1 MQTASLRMDW
11 QHTSV
16 VAGQDSLFVSPLSPT
31 SFASLATPAFAFAG
45 NLWGWTPQLRV
56 EHRFSVSDQQTLT
69 VQAGILDN
77 LELEVPSAPFFRS
90 PPTCAQAG
98 QPPNAVRTARARP
111 VTQRTLH
118 FVATP

>member
-69 VQAGILDN
+69 VQAGTLANPDWGF
-77 LELEVPSAPFFRS
+77 PSQPVSPSPHAPPQPA
-90 PPTCAQAG
+90 PPPHPG
-98 QPPNAVRTARARP
+98 PPP
-111 VTQRTLH
+111 LPPPPH
-118 FVATP
+118 PTPP